1 MNILYTTYCPKCNI
15 LKKKLKEKN
24 IEFQENTNQQEMINM
39 GLMSVPYLKV
49 DDKLMDFIEANEWI
63 NKQ

>member
-1 MNILYTTYCPKCNI
+1 MNILYTTHCPKCNI
-15 LKKKLKEKN
+15 LKKKLESKN
-24 IEFQENTNQQEMINM
+24 IDFQENTNQQEMIDM

-49 DDKLMDFIEANEWI
+49 DDELMDFAQANEWI